1 MVASLLIL
9 FTVPLFNE
17 TVVDTRIVENSKID
31 LGFPVIANKTQDGFS
46 IYQWFYKM
54 IYKTTT
60 MEKKQ

>member
-31 LGFPVIANKTQDGFS
+31 LGFPVISNETTSQSAFKT
-46 IYQWFYKM
+46 FYKK
-54 IYKTTT
+54 IYKTTE
-60 MEKKQ
+60 MEKKA